1 MPERSHLRAT
11 SSLSFAAAL
20 ALSAFAGCKCSEDT
34 PPPPLPATPP
44 APPPVQE
51 EIQIVPEAQ
60 PIVDAG
66 DDAAAKKS
74 SSGPSL
80 AKCCSALASNAE
92 LAPEPNKTYLKTA
105 AATCS
110 AAVAAG
116 QSQSAVLAG
125 VNAALKGVVGTPATC
140 K

>member
-1 MPERSHLRAT
+1 MPEHSSLRVISKLYLAVALAT
-11 SSLSFAAAL
+11 SPV
-20 ALSAFAGCKCSEDT
+20 AGCKCSDDA

-44 APPPVQE
+44 APPPTQE
-51 EIQIVPEAQ
+51 EIKVVPQA
-60 PIVDAG
+60 PTVVDAG
-66 DDAAAKKS
+66 EDAAARKAP
-74 SSGPSL
+74 SGQSL
-80 AKCCSALASNAE
+80 AKCCAALASNAD

-125 VNAALKGVVGTPATC
+125 VNAALKGVVAAPATC